1 MATPRVRENT
11 AAATCVLMMSINR
24 SGNDI
29 TAAQATTNAVAV
41 VWPNLAKIRSCSRAM
56 IPNRATNPQ

>member
-11 AAATCVLMMSINR
+11 AVATCVLMMSINR

-41 VWPNLAKIRSCSRAM
+41 VGP
-56 IPNRATNPQ
+56 